1 MAIDQITYLAP
12 SVFAFYMIVSANF
25 LPELLGCRMQDV
37 LRTNMY
43 AKHFTGFV
51 LLFFLVV
58 LVNPSFS
65 SSDSLWKLVLAST
78 AIYLWFLVT
87 TRAPFSI
94 ACVTILLMLA
104 TYIINI
110 RKDQMTDAN
119 KDNAKPEDIAY
130 IKRMETIQYALIVAS
145 LVISVA
151 GFGVYAVE
159 KYREYGKKF
168 NLLKFIFGTKKCR
181 NFTPER
187 ALILS
192 S

>member
-1 MAIDQITYLAP
+1 
-12 SVFAFYMIVSANF
+12 
-25 LPELLGCRMQDV
+25 
-37 LRTNMY
+37 
-43 AKHFTGFV
+43 
-51 LLFFLVV
+51 
-58 LVNPSFS
+58 
-65 SSDSLWKLVLAST
+65 
-78 AIYLWFLVT
+78 
-87 TRAPFSI
+87 
-94 ACVTILLMLA
+94 MLA